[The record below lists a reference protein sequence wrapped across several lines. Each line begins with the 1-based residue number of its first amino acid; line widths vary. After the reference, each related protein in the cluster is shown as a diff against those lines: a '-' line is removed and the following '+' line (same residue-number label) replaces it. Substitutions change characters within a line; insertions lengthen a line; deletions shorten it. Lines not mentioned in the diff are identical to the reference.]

1 MTVSNIILK
10 FSAKRA
16 DDPREGARKAFQAYR
31 KHLESDRYNHVECI
45 SCGRIIHSRDAK
57 GGYYINTEECA
68 ATEFESD
75 NMWMQCPYCLS
86 SLNGNRANFEKR
98 LIARIGVERVNRL
111 NRIRMA
117 SKGDKKALLLLSKE
131 DRLKALSQHNRS
143 FYEYKRGEYDVLS
156 RLFAK
161 NNMASSI

>member
-1 MTVSNIILK
+1 MTVSNIIFK
-10 FSAKRA
+10 FSAKRGN
-16 DDPREGARKAFQAYR
+16 DPREEARRAFERYR
-31 KHLESDRYNHVECI
+31 RHLESDRYNHVECI

-57 GGYYINTEECA
+57 GGYYIDPEECA

-86 SLNGNRANFEKR
+86 SLNGNREGFEKR
-98 LIARIGVERVNRL
+98 LVNRIGLERVNRL

-117 SKGDKKALLLLSKE
+117 SKGDKKALLMLSKE
-131 DRLKALSQHNRS
+131 DKLKSLSQHNRS
-143 FYEYKRGEYDVLS
+143 YYEYKRGEYDVLS
-156 RLFAK
+156 RLFSK